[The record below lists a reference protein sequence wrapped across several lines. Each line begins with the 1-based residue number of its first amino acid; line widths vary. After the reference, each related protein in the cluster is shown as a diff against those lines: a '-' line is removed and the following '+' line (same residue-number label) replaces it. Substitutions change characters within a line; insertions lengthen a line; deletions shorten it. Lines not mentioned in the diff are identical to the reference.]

1 MFPSWLIPEKFGV
14 WFDTYMKSSNL
25 PDGGCDK
32 VIWMCSRDLLTR
44 RRESVTSRRGGDV
57 PQQRFWAFYLGLI
70 GDVVET
76 C

>member
-1 MFPSWLIPEKFGV
+1 MRPR
-14 WFDTYMKSSNL
+14 NL
-25 PDGGCDK
+25 PDGGYDK

-44 RRESVTSRRGGDV
+44 RRENVTPRRGGDV
-57 PQQRFWAFYLGLI
+57 PQQRFWVLYLGLT